1 MNIKELHNLF
11 LKSSGVTTDSR
22 QIELNSIFFALK
34 GDNFDGNKYAKSAI
48 DKGASFAVIDN
59 QAYCLNEKYILVDDV
74 LSCLQE
80 LSKYHRKQLNCPI
93 LGITGTN
100 GKTTTKELI
109 TSVIEKKFKTVATK
123 GNFNNHIGVPLTL
136 LRLQSDTEF
145 AVVEMG
151 ANHPGEIAQLAA
163 ITEPDYG
170 LITNFGKAHLEG
182 FGSLEGVVKAKS
194 ELYEHLKKSQ
204 GVIFANGDDTKMI
217 NQLSSYAAFTY
228 GTHDHLDCV
237 FKINLQNDP
246 ISLVL
251 HGSTIQTRLTGS
263 YNAYNAAAAMAIGQY
278 LKIPFSKCKEA
289 IENFTPKNN
298 RSQQIQKGDLHITL
312 DAYNANPSSMLAAL
326 TAFCQKS
333 GEKVAILGQM
343 NELGAYEA
351 EEHQRL
357 VNWATINDLKCYW
370 IGRPFQPWADKAH
383 YFETTQQAEDFFK
396 ANALDYK
403 HVLIKASRS
412 LALENLV
419 DVLH

>member
-1 MNIKELHNLF
+1 MQNLYH
-11 LKSSGVTTDSR
+11 LYLQSKGVSTDTRTLTSG
-22 QIELNSIFFALK
+22 QLYFALK
-34 GDNFDGNKYAKSAI
+34 GPSFNGNHFAHRALE
-48 DKGASFAVIDN
+48 KGALAVVVDEPFEGSDHRIV
-59 QAYCLNEKYILVDDV
+59 LVDNV
-74 LSCLQE
+74 LDSLQQ
-80 LSKYHRKQLNCPI
+80 LAKHHRQKLGTPI
-93 LGITGTN
+93 IALTGSN

-109 TSVIEKKFKTVATK
+109 HAVLKCQYKAIATE
-123 GNFNNHIGVPLTL
+123 GNLNNHIGVPLTL

-351 EEHQRL
+351 EEHKRL
-357 VNWATINDLKCYW
+357 VNWATINDLECYW